1 MNLESVIK
9 DLPFGPELLLYG
21 GVPLVGLL
29 LLLIIISLADSRNK
43 TMRRRVEQI
52 KAGRHPKAQ
61 QKEKVSVKRNTA
73 ESNIALVDRMIKSG
87 LPRRE
92 LLRKRLDRAGLRI
105 SIARYLL
112 ICLVICVV
120 GTLINLVVMPMP
132 PVAAVLSG
140 LVLGFCM
147 PHAVVGILAKR
158 RANKFINFFPDA
170 IDLMVRGLKSGL
182 PITESI
188 KTAGEEVPD
197 PVGEELRAVTD
208 AVRLGKKLE
217 DVLWEMSERIDLQEF
232 KFFTVSLAIQSE
244 TGGNLSETLQNLSN
258 VLRGRR
264 QLKLKIK
271 AMSSEAKASAYIIG
285 ALPFVVGFF
294 IYLVNA
300 EYITKLF
307 VDPRGHFLMAL
318 GGISFTIGGTVM
330 YKMVKFEI

>member
-1 MNLESVIK
+1 MKIDKILGN
-9 DLPFGPELLLYG
+9 LPFDPELLLYV
-21 GVPLVGLL
+21 GVPIVGVILL
-29 LLLIIISLADSRNK
+29 MIVMTLADSK
-43 TMRRRVEQI
+43 QQTMRRRVEQV
-52 KAGRHPKAQ
+52 KVGRTPKD
-61 QKEKVSVKRNTA
+61 QKKSTLNAKRDTS
-73 ESNIALVDRMIKSG
+73 ESNIAAVDRLIKSAM
-87 LPRRE
+87 PRRE

-112 ICLVICVV
+112 ACFAAGAV
-120 GTLINLVVMPMP
+120 GIAFNIVVMPMP
-132 PVAAVLSG
+132 PAAAVLSG
-140 LVLGFCM
+140 IVIGFGL
-147 PHAVVGILAKR
+147 PHLVVGILAKR
-158 RANKFINFFPDA
+158 RSNKFITYFPDA

-197 PVGEELRAVTD
+197 PVGEELRVVTD
-208 AVRLGKKLE
+208 AVRLGQKLE
-217 DVLWEMSERIDLQEF
+217 NVLWDMSERLDLQEF

-285 ALPFVVGFF
+285 SLPFVVGFF

-307 VDPRGHFLMAL
+307 IDPRGHLMMAV
-318 GGISFTIGGTVM
+318 GGIMFLIGGTVM
-330 YKMVKFEI
+330 YKLVKFDI

>member
-1 MNLESVIK
+1 MNLQKVFAN
-9 DLPFGPELLLYG
+9 LPFDAELLLYI
-21 GVPLVGLL
+21 GVPVVGLI
-29 LLLIIISLADSRNK
+29 LLLIAMSLLDSRK
-43 TMRRRVEQI
+43 QDMRRRVEQI
-52 KAGRHPKAQ
+52 RVGRTPKEHKKDTVNA
-61 QKEKVSVKRNTA
+61 KRNTA
-73 ESNIALVDRMIKSG
+73 ESNIAAIDRLIKSA

-112 ICLVICVV
+112 FCLAAGAAGTAFNIVI
-120 GTLINLVVMPMP
+120 MPMP
-132 PVAAVLSG
+132 PAAAVLSG
-140 LVLGFCM
+140 VFIGFGF
-147 PHAVVGILAKR
+147 PHLIVGLLAKR
-158 RANKFINFFPDA
+158 RANKFLNAFPDA

-197 PVGEELRAVTD
+197 PVGEELRQVTD
-208 AVRLGKKLE
+208 AVRLGQKLE
-217 DVLWEMSERIDLQEF
+217 NVLWDMSERLDLQEF

-285 ALPFVVGFF
+285 CLPFVVGFF

-307 VDPRGHFLMAL
+307 IDPRGHLMMAV
-318 GGISFTIGGTVM
+318 GGIMFLIGGTVM
-330 YKMVKFEI
+330 YKLVKFDI